1 MYFFF
6 YIFTCKTLH
15 CIHVTSGTLATQYK
29 GQLQNAA
36 KIALVLPSV
45 LSIIKNKKNMNK
57 YTIEIINVCST
68 WHGNIRDI
76 PNSSLDVPLFLIDQ
90 SILIHT
96 LKKFNISRQKQK
108 T

>member
-1 MYFFF
+1 MYFF
-6 YIFTCKTLH
+6 YISLH
-15 CIHVTSGTLATQYK
+15 VKHSSIHVTSGTLATQYK
-29 GQLQNAA
+29 GQLQNTD

>member
-1 MYFFF
+1 
-6 YIFTCKTLH
+6 
-15 CIHVTSGTLATQYK
+15 
-29 GQLQNAA
+29 
-36 KIALVLPSV
+36 
-45 LSIIKNKKNMNK
+45 MNK

-108 T
+108 NSTLIWTENQDLVAVNLTVLQKT

>member
-1 MYFFF
+1 MYFF
-6 YIFTCKTLH
+6 YNIT

-29 GQLQNAA
+29 GQLQNTV

-108 T
+108 TQL